1 MRKRKKFTKKIN
13 TDINDP
19 KAPIIIKNNTS
30 IKHDKV
36 DRMLLY
42 RMYENNKINEDRIQK
57 NIESLH
63 VVWEMMYDLYSQ
75 KKKLEKQLE
84 EVNEMMSKYK
94 EKFGDLDDEENNKK
108 TKKETTVK
116 KESNVGLCFILS
128 ALIVAASIFG
138 GAYYLKR

>member
-1 MRKRKKFTKKIN
+1 MGKRKKHQNKFTI
-13 TDINDP
+13 DNDP
-19 KAPIIIKNNTS
+19 NAPIIIKNNTT
-30 IKHDKV
+30 IKHDKI

-42 RMYENNKINEDRIQK
+42 SMYENKNRNDKMQK

-63 VVWEMMYDLYSQ
+63 AVWEMMYDLYNQ

-84 EVNEMMSKYK
+84 EINEMMSKYK
-94 EKFGDLDDEENNKK
+94 EKFGDLDDEEDDKK

-116 KESNVGLCFILS
+116 KESNVGMCFILS
-128 ALIVAASIFG
+128 ALIVAVSIFG